1 MKTAEEIL
9 KACGIPFGLA
19 NIREQV
25 LNAVKLSQSEGFN
38 KGFDEANSARE
49 EQIKELQLN
58 LLEQDRLIM
67 KLENKLETEKIIIM
81 KTAEEILKE
90 YIKIEDVK
98 QSETIVAAMIEYGE
112 QFKYD
117 YSKDCKCG
125 NERIGATWCCN
136 QCGLPVSK

>member
-1 MKTAEEIL
+1 MAGIKFEDNDYYLPKLKIRNKMKTDEEIL

-49 EQIKELQLN
+49 EQIKELQLK

-67 KLENKLETEKIIIM
+67 KLEKKLET
-81 KTAEEILKE
+81 AKE
-90 YIKIEDVK
+90 
-98 QSETIVAAMIEYGE
+98 
-112 QFKYD
+112 FKYD

-125 NERIGATWCCN
+125 NERIGETWCCN